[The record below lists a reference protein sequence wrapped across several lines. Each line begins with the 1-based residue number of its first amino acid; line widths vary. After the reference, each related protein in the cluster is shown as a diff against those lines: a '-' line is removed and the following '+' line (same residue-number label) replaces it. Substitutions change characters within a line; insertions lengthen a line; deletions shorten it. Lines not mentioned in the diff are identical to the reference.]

1 MFPRLNL
8 ETGEVIPP
16 DTRFRIG
23 DEFAR
28 VDPPNTTS
36 LNEQF
41 RVWRMVKWQVV
52 ARQHQRWNVDT
63 HEYETIDG
71 TAFMAVYEE
80 PLDAADIEFWQD
92 YAAQQE
98 AQYEYHLPTHLGE
111 SGIG

>member
-8 ETGEVIPP
+8 ETGEVIPA
-16 DTRFRIG
+16 DVRFRIG

-28 VDPPNTTS
+28 VDPPNSTS
-36 LNEQF
+36 PNDQF

-52 ARQHQRWNVDT
+52 PRQHQRWNVDT

-71 TAFMAVYEE
+71 TAFMVVIER
-80 PLDAADIEFWQD
+80 PLEADEIEFWQD

-98 AQYEYHLPTHLGE
+98 AAV
-111 SGIG
+111 